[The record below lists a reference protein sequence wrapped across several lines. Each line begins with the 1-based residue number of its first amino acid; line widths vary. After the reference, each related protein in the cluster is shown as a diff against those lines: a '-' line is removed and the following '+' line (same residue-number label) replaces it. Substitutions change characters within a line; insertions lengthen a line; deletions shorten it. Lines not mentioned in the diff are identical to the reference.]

1 MQLNLLISDLLSFQ
15 EILNPDNAVFI
26 VICICHYSNLI
37 MVSNFFLQ
45 GQKFV
50 KFLVDSLEYK
60 KKRKKIF
67 WDFLTFSLFTEGIF
81 TIDIC

>member
-37 MVSNFFLQ
+37 VVSNFFLQ

-60 KKRKKIF
+60 KKRKKNLLRLS
-67 WDFLTFSLFTEGIF
+67 DL
-81 TIDIC
+81 